1 MATKLRLEI
10 HRVTLQKK
18 VKGEK
23 GKSWVNCKFKE
34 LIDQFDKNDKQIA
47 LATLWTKFVEQ
58 FGDRFSVNTDGDKAV
73 TATSNCQ
80 HTVSVKKNTINGEVY
95 GGPTN
100 REQAIYK
107 QKNAKKSTNTVATDD
122 VVSSTFFIKMWLPYD
137 FESGALM
144 IQSYTTSNISDLVKV
159 HFAKFVQKHQFRLIA
174 TSYYPKAFM
183 DARNKQSNV
192 VSVTYVKDKISKGS
206 RRLINPLFAEFDDLR
221 IRVEITGFRKS
232 VSDFW
237 RLFKKDGR
245 TLGIDID
252 PLEMKKDDDI
262 TVVAK
267 YVDEEGHTTTMNVD
281 QERLRNF
288 AYYILPEGVLIDGK
302 NTYDFESISKHT
314 DSILETI
321 QDEIGYLKE
330 DK

>member
-10 HRVTLQKK
+10 HRVTLQKQ
-18 VKGEK
+18 VQSEK
-23 GKSWVNCKFKE
+23 GKSWVTCNFQE
-34 LIDQFDKNDKQIA
+34 LIDQFDKNDKQTA
-47 LATLWTKFVEQ
+47 LAKLWTKFVEQ
-58 FGDRFSVNTDGDKAV
+58 FGDQFSINTDGDKAV
-73 TATSNCQ
+73 TATNNCK

-122 VVSSTFFIKMWLPYD
+122 VVSSSFFIKMWLPYD
-137 FESGALM
+137 YTSGALM
-144 IQSYTTSNISDLVKV
+144 IQSYTTSNISDLVKA
-159 HFAKFVQKHQFRLIA
+159 HFTKFVQNYKFRLIS

-192 VSVTYVKDKISKGS
+192 VSVTYVKDKISKDS
-206 RRLINPLFAEFDDLR
+206 RRLINPLFAEFDDLK

-237 RLFKKDGR
+237 QLFKKDGR
-245 TLGIDID
+245 TLGTDID
-252 PLEMKKDDDI
+252 PLEIKKDDDL

-267 YVDEEGHTTTMNVD
+267 YVDEEGHSTTMNVD

-288 AYYILPEGVLIDGK
+288 AYCLLPEEVMINGK
-302 NTYDFESISKHT
+302 NTYDFDKISKHT

-321 QDEIGYLKE
+321 QKETGYLKA
-330 DK
+330 K